1 MDRKL
6 ISAVLIGGVL
16 AISFSA
22 VLIRLAEAE
31 PAVIAF
37 YRLFFSAALLAPW
50 ALRQRG
56 RAQISFS
63 QLGLIF
69 GAGVLL
75 ALHFLF
81 WMTSLEHTSVASSVV
96 LVTTQPLFVF
106 LLSLIFLKE
115 TPARSMWAGL
125 ILALAGSIAVVFSQ
139 DSLGQSRLFGNVLAL
154 LGAVMMAAYFLVG
167 RKVRQKVPL
176 ALYSALVYG
185 ASSVVLALFILLRGL
200 PWAGYPGR
208 TWLMFFLLALFPTV
222 LGHNSLNWALEYL
235 PATMVS
241 IVILG
246 EPIGASISAALI
258 LKEIPGWLELLGS
271 TLILAGIFLVWRAD
285 ESAGDKSPADLS
297 PKELEQD
304 EAGGGKKAGAD
315 TPPPVGS

>member
-1 MDRKL
+1 MDRKF
-6 ISAVLIGGVL
+6 ISAILIGGVL

-22 VLIRLAEAE
+22 VLIRLASAE

-50 ALRQRG
+50 AWRQRG
-56 RAQISFS
+56 RAKLSAS
-63 QLGLIF
+63 RLALIF
-69 GAGVLL
+69 GAGVFL

-96 LVTTQPLFVF
+96 LVNTQPLFVF

-115 TPARSMWAGL
+115 VPNRSMLAGL
-125 ILALAGSIAVVFSQ
+125 TLALAGSVVVVFSQ
-139 DSLGQSRLFGNVLAL
+139 DSGGQSRLFGNILAL

-185 ASSVVLALFILLRGL
+185 ASSLVLAVFILFKGL
-200 PWAGYPGR
+200 PWIGYEGK
-208 TWLMFFLLALFPTV
+208 TWLMFFLLALFPTI
-222 LGHNSLNWALEYL
+222 LGHNSFNWALEYL

-258 LKEIPGWLELLGS
+258 LKEIPGWLELSGG
-271 TLILAGIFLVWRAD
+271 TLILAGIFLAWRGGN
-285 ESAGDKSPADLS
+285 SAQDKV
-297 PKELEQD
+297 
-304 EAGGGKKAGAD
+304 GGSERFSKK
-315 TPPPVGS
+315 VRKI